1 MFASCVLSPSRATP
15 ASDDLKTSAGASGLL
30 ETGGGAKASPPSPA
44 PPEIKIVSYNI
55 RWRGGD
61 ELRALIEVLRDDAEI
76 GGAAII
82 GLQEVDRN
90 KKRTDHI
97 NTARVMAEALGMYY
111 AWAAPPRAKNDVQ
124 EDETGVAVLSRYPLT
139 DVERLVLPHEGPGGR
154 RRAGIGVTA
163 RVGASDVRVYSL
175 HAETRLAMEK
185 KMEQLGAALDDL
197 KRYPKIKRAVVV
209 GDFNTIK
216 AKDVQGARRVFTK
229 ADFVTPFADDRATW
243 KTFIIEL
250 KLDGFWLRGLEPVG
264 SGIVRR
270 VKFSDHWPM
279 WVTAKL

>member
-1 MFASCVLSPSRATP
+1 LK
-15 ASDDLKTSAGASGLL
+15 SDDPKTSAGASGLL
-30 ETGGGAKASPPSPA
+30 EVGGSGKTSQPSMPA
-44 PPEIKIVSYNI
+44 PAEIKIVSYNI

-61 ELRALIEVLRDDAEI
+61 ELRALIEVLRDDTEI

-90 KKRTDHI
+90 KERTDCI
-97 NTARVMAEALGMYY
+97 NTARMMAETLGMYY
-111 AWAAPPRAKNDVQ
+111 AWAAPPRAKNDSQ

-139 DVERLVLPHEGPGGR
+139 DVERIVLPHEGPGGR
-154 RRAGIGVTA
+154 RRVGIGVTA
-163 RVGASDVRVYSL
+163 RIGSSDVRVYSL

-185 KMEQLGAALDDL
+185 KMEQLGAALGDL
-197 KRYPKIKRAVVV
+197 NRYPKIKRAVVV

-216 AKDVQGARRVFTK
+216 MKDVEGARRVFSK

-250 KLDGFWLRGLEPVG
+250 KLDGFWLRGLEPVN

-270 VKFSDHWPM
+270 VKFSDHWPL
-279 WVTAKL
+279 WATVKL